1 MDLSGEPLAPIGC
14 CTPSG
19 CVVEGF
25 CGLVALSGEPFC
37 AARFGNVD
45 PAPFGGEPFGKVDPA
60 DGSSAASAALAAAT
74 RCERTWARASLPRLA
89 ACIVVAAANCSFVD
103 CTCAPAPLRKTA
115 SRCMQRC

>member
-1 MDLSGEPLAPIGC
+1 MVTPDPGLPISLAPIGC

-45 PAPFGGEPFGKVDPA
+45 PAPFGGEPFGNVDPA
-60 DGSSAASAALAAAT
+60 DGRPAAALA
-74 RCERTWARASLPRLA
+74 R
-89 ACIVVAAANCSFVD
+89 SFSEGESDKV
-103 CTCAPAPLRKTA
+103 
-115 SRCMQRC
+115 